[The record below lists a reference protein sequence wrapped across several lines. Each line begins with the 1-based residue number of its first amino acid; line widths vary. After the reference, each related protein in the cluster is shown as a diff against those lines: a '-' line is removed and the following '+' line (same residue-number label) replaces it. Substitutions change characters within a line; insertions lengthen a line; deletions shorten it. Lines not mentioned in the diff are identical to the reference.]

1 MDNTIKLISV
11 IIWPLIILFLALFYQ
26 GSIKE
31 LLARLKSASTSGL
44 TFSEKAEEA
53 RNEAETI
60 SEARNEDETISADIP
75 DEEWVRRLKD
85 QAAYQPWLV
94 VRQAWHEVRRVAREK
109 MGGTSGDGLTTP
121 QRIKPLRDKKL
132 ISEDTYRLANTLHGL
147 YFDMRKAP
155 DQVSA
160 PAAVDYVE
168 ACAAVVKE
176 LESVALEAP
185 QTGNDPPVAG

>member
-1 MDNTIKLISV
+1 MNNIIKLISV
-11 IIWPLIILFLALFYQ
+11 IIWPLIILFLALFYK
-26 GSIKE
+26 GSIQE
-31 LLARLKSASTSGL
+31 LLGRLKSASTSGL

-53 RNEAETI
+53 RNEAE
-60 SEARNEDETISADIP
+60 DISADIP
-75 DEEWVRRLKD
+75 DDEWVRRLKG
-85 QAAYQPWLV
+85 QAENQPWLA

-109 MGGTSGDGLTTP
+109 MGGKSGDSLTTP

-132 ISEDTYRLANTLHGL
+132 ISEDTYRLTNTLHGL

-168 ACAAVVKE
+168 ACAAVVNE

-185 QTGNDPPVAG
+185 QTGNDPPVAR